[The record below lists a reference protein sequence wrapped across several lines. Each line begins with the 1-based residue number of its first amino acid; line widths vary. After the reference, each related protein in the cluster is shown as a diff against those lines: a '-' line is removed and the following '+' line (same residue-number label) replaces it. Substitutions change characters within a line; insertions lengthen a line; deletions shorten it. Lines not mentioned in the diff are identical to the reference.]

1 MKHLNAITT
10 ISVILIVNFTIL
22 AINTN
27 DIIYRSLFSSLLFMT
42 LISLI
47 KVNSTSNS
55 TNKTNE

>member
-10 ISVILIVNFTIL
+10 ITVILIVSFTTL

-27 DIIYRSLFSSLLFMT
+27 DIIYRSLFTSLLFIT